1 MVAYRDYTVSIV
13 KSHHF
18 DHRKFF
24 KFVMKTERELNQE
37 LDTIRRG
44 TVEIIS
50 EPELLE
56 KIKSKPALTIKAGFD
71 PTAPDLHLGH
81 FVLLRKLKHFQDLGH
96 EVCFM
101 LGDFTAMIGDPTG
114 KSETR
119 KRLSKE
125 EVLENSKTYQ
135 NQVFKIL
142 DPLKTKILYN
152 SHWCSEMKF
161 EDVLVL
167 TSKYTVSRM
176 LERDDFT
183 KRHKA
188 GTPISM
194 IEFLYPLVQGYDSV
208 AMKADVELGGTDQ
221 KFNMLVGRDLQREYG
236 QKPQSVITLPLLV
249 GLDGVKKMS
258 KSLGNYVGVTEKP
271 IDMYG
276 KIMSISDDLMW
287 NYFEL
292 LTDLPV
298 SEMEKR
304 KEGIRSKSLHPKEVK
319 TELALLVMDQL
330 HPEEENR
337 KAVEEWTAIHNTKN
351 RALPDEIPTET
362 LDPSY
367 FSEKPPLLVYV
378 LSQLKFI
385 PSVSE
390 GRRLI
395 QAGGLYLDEEKI
407 TDPGLT
413 LEPGKEY
420 LIRQGKK
427 GKFLKIKT

>member
-1 MVAYRDYTVSIV
+1 
-13 KSHHF
+13 
-18 DHRKFF
+18 
-24 KFVMKTERELNQE
+24 MKTELELNQE
-37 LDTIRRG
+37 LATIRRG

-50 EPELLE
+50 EGELLE
-56 KIKSKPALTIKAGFD
+56 KIKAKPSLTIKAGFD

-135 NQVFKIL
+135 TQVFKIL
-142 DPLKTKILYN
+142 DPKKTKILYN

-208 AMKADVELGGTDQ
+208 AMKSDVELGGTDQ

-236 QKPQSVITLPLLV
+236 QKPQAVITLPLLV

-258 KSLGNYVGVTEKP
+258 KSLGNYVGIIEKP

-276 KIMSISDDLMW
+276 KIMSISDELMW

-292 LTDLPV
+292 LTDLPLTDV
-298 SEMEKR
+298 EKR
-304 KEGIRSKSLHPKEVK
+304 KEGIRSKTLHPKEVK
-319 TELALLVMDQL
+319 TELALLIMDQL
-330 HPEEENR
+330 HPKEENR
-337 KAVEEWTAIHNTKN
+337 KAIEEWTAIHNTKN
-351 RALPDEIPTET
+351 RALPDEIPTEV
-362 LDPSY
+362 LDVAM

-407 TDPGLT
+407 TDPT
-413 LEPGKEY
+413 LVLEKGKEY

>member
-1 MVAYRDYTVSIV
+1 
-13 KSHHF
+13 
-18 DHRKFF
+18 
-24 KFVMKTERELNQE
+24 MKTERELNQE

>member
-1 MVAYRDYTVSIV
+1 
-13 KSHHF
+13 
-18 DHRKFF
+18 
-24 KFVMKTERELNQE
+24 MKTERELNQE

-50 EPELLE
+50 EAELLE
-56 KIKSKPALTIKAGFD
+56 KIKSKPFLTIKAGFD

-135 NQVFKIL
+135 NQVFKVL
-142 DPLKTKILYN
+142 DPKKTKIVYN

-298 SEMEKR
+298 TEMEKR
-304 KEGIRSKSLHPKEVK
+304 KEGIRSKTLHPKEVK

-362 LDPSY
+362 LDASY

-390 GRRLI
+390 GRRLV

-407 TDPGLT
+407 TDPSVV
-413 LEPGKEY
+413 LEKGKEY

>member
-1 MVAYRDYTVSIV
+1 
-13 KSHHF
+13 
-18 DHRKFF
+18 
-24 KFVMKTERELNQE
+24 MKTERELNQE

-142 DPLKTKILYN
+142 DPKKTKILYN

-367 FSEKPPLLVYV
+367 FSEKSPLLVYV

>member
-1 MVAYRDYTVSIV
+1 
-13 KSHHF
+13 
-18 DHRKFF
+18 
-24 KFVMKTERELNQE
+24 MKTERELNQE

-152 SHWCSEMKF
+152 LHWCSEMKF

>member
-1 MVAYRDYTVSIV
+1 
-13 KSHHF
+13 
-18 DHRKFF
+18 
-24 KFVMKTERELNQE
+24 MKTETELNQE
-37 LDTIRRG
+37 LATIRRG

-50 EPELLE
+50 EVELLE
-56 KIKSKPALTIKAGFD
+56 KIKAKPSLTIKAGFD

-125 EVLENSKTYQ
+125 EVFENSKTYQ
-135 NQVFKIL
+135 TQVFKIL
-142 DPLKTKILYN
+142 DPQKTKILYN

-208 AMKADVELGGTDQ
+208 AMKSDVELGGTDQ

-236 QKPQSVITLPLLV
+236 QKPQAVITLPLLV

-258 KSLGNYVGVTEKP
+258 KSLGNYVGIIEKP

-292 LTDLPV
+292 LTDLPMSDV
-298 SEMEKR
+298 EKR
-304 KEGIRSKSLHPKEVK
+304 KEGIRSKTLHPKEVK
-319 TELALLVMDQL
+319 TELALLIMDQL
-330 HPEEENR
+330 HPKEENR

-351 RALPDEIPTET
+351 RALPDDIPTEV
-362 LDPSY
+362 LDEAL

-407 TDPGLT
+407 TDPALVM
-413 LEPGKEY
+413 EKGKEY

>member
-1 MVAYRDYTVSIV
+1 
-13 KSHHF
+13 
-18 DHRKFF
+18 
-24 KFVMKTERELNQE
+24 MKTERELNQE

-142 DPLKTKILYN
+142 DPKKTKILYN

>member
-1 MVAYRDYTVSIV
+1 
-13 KSHHF
+13 
-18 DHRKFF
+18 
-24 KFVMKTERELNQE
+24 MKTETELNQE
-37 LDTIRRG
+37 LATIRRG

-50 EPELLE
+50 EVELLE
-56 KIKSKPALTIKAGFD
+56 KIKAKPSLTIKAGFD

-125 EVLENSKTYQ
+125 EVFENSKTYQ
-135 NQVFKIL
+135 TQVFKIL
-142 DPLKTKILYN
+142 DPQKTKILYN

-208 AMKADVELGGTDQ
+208 AMKSDVELGGTDQ

-236 QKPQSVITLPLLV
+236 QKPQAVITLPLLV

-258 KSLGNYVGVTEKP
+258 KSLGNYVGIIEKP

-292 LTDLPV
+292 LTDLPMSDV
-298 SEMEKR
+298 EKR
-304 KEGIRSKSLHPKEVK
+304 KEGIRSKTLHPKEVK
-319 TELALLVMDQL
+319 TELALLIMDQL
-330 HPEEENR
+330 HPKEENR

-351 RALPDEIPTET
+351 RALPDEIPTEV
-362 LDPSY
+362 LDEAM
-367 FSEKPPLLVYV
+367 FLEKPPLLVYV

-407 TDPGLT
+407 TDPALV
-413 LEPGKEY
+413 LEKGKEY

>member
-1 MVAYRDYTVSIV
+1 
-13 KSHHF
+13 
-18 DHRKFF
+18 
-24 KFVMKTERELNQE
+24 MKTEQE
-37 LDTIRRG
+37 LKNELETIRRG
-44 TVEIIS
+44 TVEILS
-50 EPELLE
+50 ESDLLE
-56 KIKSKPALTIKAGFD
+56 KLKSKPKLKIKAGFD

-119 KRLSKE
+119 KRLSRE
-125 EVLENSKTYQ
+125 EVLKNSETYQ

-142 DPLKTKILYN
+142 DPEKTKILYN
-152 SHWCSEMKF
+152 SEWCAKMNF

-183 KRHKA
+183 KRHRA

-208 AMKADVELGGTDQ
+208 VMEADVELGGTDQ

-236 QKPQSVITLPLLV
+236 GKAQAVITLPLLV

-258 KSLGNYVGVTEKP
+258 KSLGNYVGITEKP

-276 KIMSISDDLMW
+276 KLMSISDDLMW

-292 LTDLPV
+292 LTDLPL
-298 SEMEKR
+298 SEIESK
-304 KEGIRSKSLHPKEVK
+304 KQGIKNKTLHPKEVK
-319 TELALLVMDQL
+319 TELALLVMDQFSGMD
-330 HPEEENR
+330 ENR
-337 KAVEEWTAIHNTKN
+337 RAVEEWTAIHNTKK
-351 RALPDEIPTET
+351 RALPDEIPTKTIGSE
-362 LDPSY
+362 
-367 FSEKPPLLVYV
+367 FFQEKPPALLYV
-378 LSQLKFI
+378 LAQVGFI

-390 GRRLI
+390 GRRLV

-407 TDPGLT
+407 TDPGLL
-413 LEPGKEY
+413 LEQGKEY
-420 LIRQGKK
+420 LVRQGKK
-427 GKFLKIKT
+427 GKFLKLLS